1 MGWGGLDAPAP
12 YAGTRWGAGWSPLL
26 LLNLPASEDSSCTI
40 QIKQMTKGTR
50 VGMGPRSRVAFSGK
64 LMSTGDHNKSNF
76 ENAQPLL
83 STLFKLWGVC
93 VGVGGGRNG
102 VGGVVVVV
110 VVGQQL
116 SVTVSR
122 HPAIVQLQL
131 WHPQAL
137 SSLSLIVRKCVKY
150 ALIVYSCVRGTKHF
164 YVTVD
169 IESVKI
175 AEIILIL
182 DFVCSFRCLPQTYST
197 SWSTSRVFFLLIFW
211 NSILCSCFCFLV
223 WHWIVSGPH
232 PGGAEQ
238 VAINWRWNL
247 GKNHRLGEEQVEI
260 MIMMM
265 PMIGFVMF
273 FSRRVAKAYARAP
286 VLTVNGSDDGFDG
299 FRWDLINNRT
309 LRWRLWWNSLFNG

>member
-83 STLFKLWGVC
+83 STLFKLSGVC

-110 VVGQQL
+110 VDGVVGQQL

-131 WHPQAL
+131 
-137 SSLSLIVRKCVKY
+137 
-150 ALIVYSCVRGTKHF
+150 
-164 YVTVD
+164 
-169 IESVKI
+169 
-175 AEIILIL
+175 
-182 DFVCSFRCLPQTYST
+182 
-197 SWSTSRVFFLLIFW
+197 
-211 NSILCSCFCFLV
+211 
-223 WHWIVSGPH
+223 
-232 PGGAEQ
+232 
-238 VAINWRWNL
+238 
-247 GKNHRLGEEQVEI
+247 
-260 MIMMM
+260 
-265 PMIGFVMF
+265 
-273 FSRRVAKAYARAP
+273 
-286 VLTVNGSDDGFDG
+286 
-299 FRWDLINNRT
+299 
-309 LRWRLWWNSLFNG
+309 

>member
-50 VGMGPRSRVAFSGK
+50 VGMGPRSKVAFSVK

-110 VVGQQL
+110 VVDGGVGQQL

-197 SWSTSRVFFLLIFW
+197 SWSTSRVFFPLIFW
-211 NSILCSCFCFLV
+211 QFHFRTNLAFVSSSDIELFQDHIQEVLNKWQSIDDEIWAKIIVLERNRWRSWSWWCRWSALSCFFPDEWQRPTLEHQSLLWMGV
-223 WHWIVSGPH
+223 TMVSTAS
-232 PGGAEQ
+232 GG
-238 VAINWRWNL
+238 VL
-247 GKNHRLGEEQVEI
+247 ST
-260 MIMMM
+260 
-265 PMIGFVMF
+265 IG
-273 FSRRVAKAYARAP
+273 
-286 VLTVNGSDDGFDG
+286 L
-299 FRWDLINNRT
+299 
-309 LRWRLWWNSLFNG
+309 